1 MLREMLVSEE
11 ELIIIENALVDA
23 REYLRKDLTS
33 NATMLK
39 EKISE
44 AGQLVSN
51 KLLIDVSDQSWGIWF
66 TKTGFVQHQ
75 KKLIDDLQKVQEHR
89 LREFFIQTQKPSEHQ
104 DGKLISELNHDIR
117 ENAKL
122 LSELG
127 LISPFGINIKKKII
141 ESYQKMKST
150 GNMDTETGDIQR

>member
-1 MLREMLVSEE
+1 MIREMLVSEE
-11 ELIIIENALVDA
+11 ELIIIENALNEA

-33 NATMLK
+33 NATLLK

-44 AGQLVSN
+44 AGQLVGD
-51 KLLIDVSDQSWGIWF
+51 KLLIDVSDQEWGIWF
-66 TKTGFVQHQ
+66 TKTGFIQHQ
-75 KKLIDDLQKVQEHR
+75 KKLIDDLQKIQELR

-122 LSELG
+122 LSDLG
-127 LISPFGINIKKKII
+127 LMSPFGINIKNKII

-150 GNMDTETGDIQR
+150 GNMDTGTGDI